1 MFGRN
6 LLYTARDLD
15 CVITD
20 LLDGKTGKYITKAT
34 IPGRQPVGLFGPKDN
49 DISTY
54 LVFTTRDGKGISLVR
69 NKQPFDTVWNKEVS
83 FEEITFFW
91 S

>member
-1 MFGRN
+1 MTLYLTYLISRN

-20 LLDGKTGKYITKAT
+20 LLDGKSGKYITKAT
-34 IPGRQPVGLFGPKDN
+34 IVGRAPVSVFGPKDN
-49 DISTY
+49 GISMY

-69 NKQPFDTVWNKEVS
+69 NKQPFETVWNKEVS
-83 FEEITFFW
+83 
-91 S
+91 

>member
-1 MFGRN
+1 MFRN

-20 LLDGKTGKYITKAT
+20 LLSGKTGTYVTIAT
-34 IPGRQPVGLFGPKDN
+34 IVGRAPVALFGAKEN
-49 DISTY
+49 GISMY

-69 NKQPFDTVWNKEVS
+69 NKKPFESVWNKEVS
-83 FEEITFFW
+83 LIQ
-91 S
+91 